1 MGSQFIHKSSFF
13 AASPLWIMFAA
24 LISLS
29 YSPMSFA
36 NSNAQALIEF
46 IETTKRLNLNLEKI
60 NKAQTNCDISPAS
73 LQCNS
78 ASICSQLNNEGL
90 YIYKNEKGQ
99 KQPNTAMVVAS
110 YNYSACGSGMRG
122 FLDDDPFVYFE
133 KFLDANEAGGQK
145 NLERNQR
152 QFEQAMTQAE
162 KTFGDVKVHFLKSL
176 EKRRNSSNSAQIE
189 NLKKRIQSVK
199 FFKYSLAEITSQNI
213 AVDCE
218 APNAYYKSET
228 NRVIICPQ
236 MLNNPDGTLFHLL
249 AHELGHSMDSCN
261 IAMDLRS
268 GITYPAEMEGPPT
281 SGPIISKGLSPQE
294 NPYGSAFQ
302 CLSTEKVISLPK
314 QTKDEVNKMFDNH
327 LRNNPTE
334 SANMMSKIEWI
345 KENYDKYS
353 DCNYISGGHEQEA
366 SADWLA
372 SEAVAEKLKTIQDSH
387 LKKQFAFEATLG
399 SGSMCPAMNEKAL
412 NTLRSAK
419 GNLSCKNI
427 TDHMKYI
434 EQHEEDFSETH
445 PAPQERI
452 NNIILANPEM
462 QKALECNG
470 KPKAPYCG
478 RDI

>member
-1 MGSQFIHKSSFF
+1 MAMISVSYG
-13 AASPLWIMFAA
+13 
-24 LISLS
+24 SLS
-29 YSPMSFA
+29 LA
-36 NSNAQALIEF
+36 NSNGQALVEF
-46 IETTKRLNLNLEKI
+46 LETTKKLNLNLEKI
-60 NKAQTNCDISPAS
+60 NKGQTNCDISAEP

-78 ASICSQLNNEGL
+78 ASICSKLDNDGL

-99 KQPNTAMVVAS
+99 KQPNAAMVVAS

-122 FLDDDPFVYFE
+122 FHDDDPFVYFE

-145 NLERNQR
+145 NLERNQQ
-152 QFEQAMTQAE
+152 QFNQAMAQAE
-162 KTFGDVKVHFLKSL
+162 KTFADVKVHFLKAMDNR
-176 EKRRNSSNSAQIE
+176 KNSTNTAQIE

-199 FFKYSLAEITSQNI
+199 FFKYSLADITSQNI

-218 APNAYYKSET
+218 TPNAYYKTET
-228 NRVIICPQ
+228 NRVMICPQ

-261 IAMDLRS
+261 IAMDLQS
-268 GITYPAEMEGPPT
+268 GISYPAEMAGPPT
-281 SGPIISKGLSPQE
+281 SGPVISKGLSPQE
-294 NPYGSAFQ
+294 NPYGSAYQ
-302 CLSTEKVISLPK
+302 CLSSEKVISLPK
-314 QTKDEVNKMFDNH
+314 QTKDEVARMFDTH
-327 LRNNPTE
+327 LKNNPTE
-334 SANMMSKIEWI
+334 TKEMLSKMEWV

-372 SEAVAEKLKTIQDSH
+372 TEAVAEKLKTFQDSH
-387 LKKQFAFEATLG
+387 AKKQFGFEATLG

-419 GNLSCKNI
+419 GNLNCKNI
-427 TDHMKYI
+427 TDHIRYI
-434 EQHEEDFSETH
+434 EQHEEDFSESH

-462 QKALECNG
+462 QKALDCKG
-470 KPKAPYCG
+470 KPQAPYCG
-478 RDI
+478 RGI